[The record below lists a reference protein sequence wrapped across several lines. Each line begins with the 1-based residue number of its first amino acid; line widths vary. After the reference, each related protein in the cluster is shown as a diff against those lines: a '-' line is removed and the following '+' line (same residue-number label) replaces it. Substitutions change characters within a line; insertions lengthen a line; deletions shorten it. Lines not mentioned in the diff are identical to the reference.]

1 MALRFEKKCNVDMEA
16 SRRSTQDVKG
26 ISLDLNTIFKTF
38 LNNVLVCYAFKTLPS
53 DQRWQEVKKYSLYAE
68 NYALT
73 VY

>member
-38 LNNVLVCYAFKTLPS
+38 LNNVLVCYAFKTLLIS
-53 DQRWQEVKKYSLYAE
+53 AGRE
-68 NYALT
+68 
-73 VY
+73 

>member
-38 LNNVLVCYAFKTLPS
+38 LNNVLVC
-53 DQRWQEVKKYSLYAE
+53 
-68 NYALT
+68 
-73 VY
+73 